1 MGVVRVSAVRAA
13 FVSSLH
19 SCLSTTCTTTIIT
32 TLLVAGLLL
41 CTTGRGHVHG
51 TCFGRC
57 RCLVVNVIRFDLSS
71 QMPGR
76 TGKQSNVH
84 TAQHVIDG
92 VHQHGVPGKEEARQ
106 GQRRVLRD

>member
-1 MGVVRVSAVRAA
+1 MCVLRVCVPGTRTI
-13 FVSSLH
+13 LTQ
-19 SCLSTTCTTTIIT
+19 LSVCTCTLYYYTP
-32 TLLVAGLLL
+32 LLVAGLFL
-41 CTTGRGHVHG
+41 CAIGRGHVHG
-51 TCFGRC
+51 TCFGRR
-57 RCLVVNVIRFDLSS
+57 RCLVVDVIRFDLSS

>member
-1 MGVVRVSAVRAA
+1 MYLRVY
-13 FVSSLH
+13 SSQ
-19 SCLSTTCTTTIIT
+19 LSLYYLYTIIT
-32 TLLVAGLLL
+32 TLLVTGPLL
-41 CTTGRGHVHG
+41 CTTGRGHVLC
-51 TCFGRC
+51 TCFGRR

-92 VHQHGVPGKEEARQ
+92 VHQHGVPGKEKTRQ
-106 GQRRVLRD
+106 GQRRVLRE